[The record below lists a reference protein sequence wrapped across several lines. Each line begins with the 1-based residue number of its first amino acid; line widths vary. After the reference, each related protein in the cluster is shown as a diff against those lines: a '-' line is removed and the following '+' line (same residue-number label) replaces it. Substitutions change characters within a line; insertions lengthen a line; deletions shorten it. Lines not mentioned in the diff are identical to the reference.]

1 MAEICAKC
9 GLPKEICACQAI
21 VKETTQR
28 IKVYSRRERFKKFVT
43 IVEGLS
49 GDELARAAKEL
60 KHLLACGGTS
70 KNGVVVLQGAHVE
83 KTAEYLV
90 KLGYPKEL
98 ISLG

>member
-9 GLPKEICACQAI
+9 SLPKEICACQEI
-21 VKETTQR
+21 VKDTTQR

-49 GDELARAAKEL
+49 GEELQRAAKEL

-70 KNGVVVLQGAHVE
+70 KNGLIVLQGAHVE
-83 KTAEYLV
+83 KTAGYLV

-98 ISLG
+98 IRLG